1 MQLKVTTWPGAT
13 NMDPVRLQ
21 RKQPAR
27 KPPIREV
34 LNKDIV
40 VKIKFYALIGAL
52 MILFLLVCFMIKPR
66 TYGFL

>member
-1 MQLKVTTWPGAT
+1 
-13 NMDPVRLQ
+13 MDPVRLN
-21 RKQPAR
+21 RKPA
-27 KPPIREV
+27 KKQPPIREV

>member
-1 MQLKVTTWPGAT
+1 
-13 NMDPVRLQ
+13 MDPVRLQ

-27 KPPIREV
+27 KPPIMSV
-34 LNKDIV
+34 LNKDIII
-40 VKIKFYALIGAL
+40 KIKFYTLLTGA

>member
-1 MQLKVTTWPGAT
+1 MQSKVTTWQGVI

-27 KPPIREV
+27 KPPIMEV
-34 LNKDIV
+34 LNKVIV

-52 MILFLLVCFMIKPR
+52 MILFLLVCFMAKGP